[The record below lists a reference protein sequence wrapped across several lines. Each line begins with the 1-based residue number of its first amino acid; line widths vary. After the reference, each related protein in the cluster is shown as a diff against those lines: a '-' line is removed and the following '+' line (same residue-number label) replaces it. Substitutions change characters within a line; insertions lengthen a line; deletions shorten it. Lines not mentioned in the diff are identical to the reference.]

1 MPLSQHIFNFYKI
14 FQLIV
19 VKKILNP
26 ELFIAISCFE
36 RTLMNQN
43 FKDMKDYG
51 TLSQAINK
59 LKLEEGYEY
68 DFNLLD
74 EKLELKNEKETYDVD
89 DFNVDKVL
97 RFEGASNPDDNAI
110 LYAISTKNGKK
121 GVLVDGY
128 GISGGQISK
137 NMMNKLDLRQNRS
150 NNERS

>member
-1 MPLSQHIFNFYKI
+1 
-14 FQLIV
+14 
-19 VKKILNP
+19 
-26 ELFIAISCFE
+26 
-36 RTLMNQN
+36 
-43 FKDMKDYG
+43 MKDYG

-74 EKLELKNEKETYDVD
+74 EEIEIKSENETYKIH

-110 LYAISTKNGKK
+110 LYAITTENGKK

-128 GISGGQISK
+128 GISSGQISK
-137 NMMNKLDLRQNRS
+137 AMLDKLDLKENRPL
-150 NNERS
+150 